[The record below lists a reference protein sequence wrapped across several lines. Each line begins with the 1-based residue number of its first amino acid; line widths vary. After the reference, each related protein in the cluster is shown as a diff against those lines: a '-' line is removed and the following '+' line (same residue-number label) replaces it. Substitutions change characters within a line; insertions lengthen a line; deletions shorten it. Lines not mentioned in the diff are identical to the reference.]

1 VVHAGFRQQVPPR
14 GPFSF
19 FFFVIIIIRNKSRSG
34 IVKCAELL
42 GGVRVPTI
50 NRLSCIALSCL
61 GSRLVVE

>member
-1 VVHAGFRQQVPPR
+1 MRVSGSRF
-14 GPFSF
+14 GLFS
-19 FFFVIIIIRNKSRSG
+19 FFFVIIIIIIRNKSMSG